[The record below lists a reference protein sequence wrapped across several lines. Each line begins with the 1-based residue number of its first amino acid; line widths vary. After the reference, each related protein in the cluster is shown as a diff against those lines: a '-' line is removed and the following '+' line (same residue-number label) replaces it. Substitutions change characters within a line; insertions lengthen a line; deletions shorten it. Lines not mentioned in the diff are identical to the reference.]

1 MEAIYLEHGFLYYY
15 GNRAGYQ
22 KGDLVYVD
30 PIFYTSFLKESLA
43 KMGRYPKEQEG
54 LYERLLNCQVRS
66 DDGKCRLQFCRI
78 WQWREEVL
86 PEKKFLPFGVYTA
99 KYGSVC
105 LEDYQVVYDG
115 YSETDE
121 LEVIFQKLNTRLP
134 EGFPGHPLTISDVIE
149 LYDEKS
155 GSSFFYVDEL
165 RFQELEGVKG

>member
-86 PEKKFLPFGVYTA
+86 PEKKFLPFSQYAVSSKLGEADSARAAGVQFNEWFKRRTS
-99 KYGSVC
+99 K
-105 LEDYQVVYDG
+105 
-115 YSETDE
+115 
-121 LEVIFQKLNTRLP
+121 
-134 EGFPGHPLTISDVIE
+134 
-149 LYDEKS
+149 
-155 GSSFFYVDEL
+155 
-165 RFQELEGVKG
+165 

>member
-86 PEKKFLPFGVYTA
+86 PEKQEEEDKAMGLADVVIDVLEY
-99 KYGSVC
+99 YG
-105 LEDYQVVYDG
+105 EAAENDKK
-115 YSETDE
+115 ER
-121 LEVIFQKLNTRLP
+121 N
-134 EGFPGHPLTISDVIE
+134 
-149 LYDEKS
+149 
-155 GSSFFYVDEL
+155 
-165 RFQELEGVKG
+165 